1 MSSHASEQSP
11 LENPTATRRSGHSC
25 SYHGEGSNDGPGR
38 RVGSTTLPY
47 RDFTD
52 LLEMADARVL
62 EVLARD
68 EELPSAHY
76 ELLVQLA
83 NETVAGTLLQNYSVP
98 ESALRLLLERFP
110 EYEDMVRAHPDSP
123 DAWKLD
129 LPNEHVTTEALSR
142 FFRRMKATR
151 SERDRMLR
159 RWSKDGQRCFGD
171 CWAEVRPSSA
181 P

>member
-1 MSSHASEQSP
+1 MLASTSSGLSSSAQ
-11 LENPTATRRSGHSC
+11 AV
-25 SYHGEGSNDGPGR
+25 EGSKDGSGEQ
-38 RVGSTTLPY
+38 VSAMTLSH
-47 RDFTD
+47 RDFAD
-52 LLEMADARVL
+52 LLEVADERVL

-83 NETVAGTLLQNYSVP
+83 NGTVAGTLLQNYSVP

-123 DAWKLD
+123 DDWKLD
-129 LPNEHVTTEALSR
+129 LPNEHVTTEALTR

-159 RWSKDGQRCFGD
+159 RWSKDGQRRFGD
-171 CWAEVRPSSA
+171 CWAEVRPS
-181 P
+181 PDP